1 MKKSERSN
9 NGKKVQIYQHMMA
22 ADLQLLYTIVVHV
35 KKRILLASQAVLL
48 ETSPVFLAS
57 KSNLNTFVN
66 RGITGFLTLNPYMH
80 SYTLIMRQAQV

>member
-9 NGKKVQIYQHMMA
+9 IGKKVQIYQHMMA
-22 ADLQLLYTIVVHV
+22 ADLLYTIVVHV

-57 KSNLNTFVN
+57 KGNLNTFVN
-66 RGITGFLTLNPYMH
+66 RGITGFLTLNP
-80 SYTLIMRQAQV
+80 